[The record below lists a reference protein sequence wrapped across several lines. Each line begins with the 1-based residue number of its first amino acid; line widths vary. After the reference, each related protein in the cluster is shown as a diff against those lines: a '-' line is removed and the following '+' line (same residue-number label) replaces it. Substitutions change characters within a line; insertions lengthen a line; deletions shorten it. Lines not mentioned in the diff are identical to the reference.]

1 MRVCSLA
8 AVLLADLE
16 GVDPLERERV
26 LEPERLRYR
35 FLLPRSLLPPEGTVW
50 SGVDSRLP
58 LREGLA
64 VGDLCRFPLYRTKTL
79 LLDKYGT

>member
-1 MRVCSLA
+1 M
-8 AVLLADLE
+8 
-16 GVDPLERERV
+16 DPLERERV

-79 LLDKYGT
+79 SLDKYGNYPIKKWYRYTNI